1 MARISVKKLAD
12 VVYAQLQQ
20 HSSEKVAKNIAQYL
34 VSEKR
39 TADLPKVMREV
50 ANIRF
55 QKEGIQEVHMT
66 SAFQI
71 DKNLQKQILA
81 EMDIEKC
88 VVNEVIDKDVIGGVR
103 IESND
108 TVFDLSVRSRLQKL
122 KASWR

>member
-1 MARISVKKLAD
+1 MAKATNKQLAD
-12 VVYAQLQQ
+12 VVYQQLQKYPAD
-20 HSSEKVAKNIAQYL
+20 SVAKNVAQFL

-50 ANIRF
+50 ASLRL
-55 QKEGIQEVHMT
+55 QKEGIEEVQMT
-66 SAFQI
+66 SAFPL
-71 DKNLQKQILA
+71 DKALQKQILN
-81 EMDIEKC
+81 EINISKC
-88 VVNEVIDKDVIGGVR
+88 IVNETIDKDVIGGVR